1 MKILTN
7 EKNPAVLKLL
17 VSANVAKI
25 KVPCETVSFGDRK
38 PCVAHSLPILE
49 LDSGVVLSSVNQA
62 ARVILPPSSSIEG
75 EVDQWLE
82 WETAQ
87 LQPAV
92 IYCICN
98 PGKKNERLQALLN
111 ALDLTIGKSET
122 LVKGGISVADI
133 CVWSTLYSVA
143 ADAKLCSEWI
153 DKCQNVKAWWSK
165 LERNSSFQTEV
176 QKSGALAGCPGVQIL
191 SSSSWNS
198 IVSQQGTSFVIT
210 PPIEASTTDVTGKK
224 QKSKSQGGKS
234 VSPPE
239 NGLEQLNISG
249 GPVMIGPEWEK
260 ELKTAKLSWVGGS
273 KGKPKTWSKPVL
285 PISGERNV
293 LVTSALPY
301 VNNVPHLGNIIGCVL
316 SADVFARYCRLRNY
330 NTLYISGTDEY
341 GTATETKA
349 LEEGLT
355 PQEICDKYNAIHND
369 IYKWFNIDFDL
380 FGRTTIPEQTELT
393 QQLFLRL
400 HKLGYMHTEPM
411 EQLLCQK
418 CDRFLADRFVEGTCP
433 KCSFD
438 DARGDQCD
446 SCGSLMNATELLK
459 PRCKLCGDTPVIRNS
474 DQFFLDLP
482 KIEPK
487 LSAWFEK
494 SSAGWTHNARV
505 ITKSWMKDG
514 LRPRCISRD
523 LKWGI
528 PLPLDGYRNKVFYV
542 WFDAPIGYMSMT
554 KRYTQK
560 WKEWW
565 QPKKDVKV
573 DYYQFMA
580 KDNVPFH
587 SIMFPSTLLAAD
599 EGYTVATNIMATEYL
614 NYEDGKFSKS
624 RGTGVFGNNAQDTG
638 IPADYW
644 RFYLLFVRPESQD
657 SSFSWDDLALRINTE
672 LLNNLGNFKTFN
684 SQIPEMTL
692 ENDDFVLL
700 ALVNREIKSYLRMLE
715 NAKLRDGL
723 RHILSISR
731 HGNQYIQSQQPWV
744 KAKGSPEERKRAGT
758 NVGLAANIACLL
770 SVLIQPYM
778 PQISKVMQEQM
789 NCPVSV
795 NLITETAN
803 MLLPAG
809 HRIGKPSP
817 LFTKIEPT
825 MAEEM
830 KKRFAGKQKS
840 PPPQSTGKKAGA
852 VGSVASTENVVQLE
866 AAVEKQANLVR
877 EMKSSGKPK
886 TEWQPEV
893 ATLLK
898 LKADLAAAQKAAQDQ
913 TQPTTA
919 TAAGSSET
927 VQVLQAAVDKQAN
940 LVREMKGAKKPKSEW
955 EPHVAILLQM
965 KADLAAAQ
973 KAMTTGSVTSSLPA
987 PAAPEAEPACP
998 NVTSIAV
1005 LEEAIKQQGDLV
1017 RQMKGSGKSKEEW
1030 QPEVNKLLELKQQL
1044 SALQPS
1050 PSQSSGGSA
1059 ESKPSQSA
1067 GSGKSKNKKKK

>member
-17 VSANVAKI
+17 VSASIAKT
-25 KVPCETVSFGDRK
+25 KVSCETVSLGDKK
-38 PCVAHSLPILE
+38 PCVSHSLPILM
-49 LDSGVVLSSVNQA
+49 LDSGLVLSSVNQA
-62 ARVILPPSSSIEG
+62 ARLIFPPSNPIEG

-82 WETAQ
+82 WESAQ

-92 IYCICN
+92 IYCISN
-98 PGKKNERLQALLN
+98 PGKKNDRLKALLTS
-111 ALDLTIGKSET
+111 LDVVIGKSET
-122 LVKGGISVADI
+122 LVKGGISVADV
-133 CVWSTLYSVA
+133 CVWSTLYPVA
-143 ADAKLCSEWI
+143 ADPKLSSEWI
-153 DKCQNVKAWWSK
+153 ADCQNVKAWWSK
-165 LERNSSFQTEV
+165 LECSSSFQTEV
-176 QKSGALAGCPGVQIL
+176 KKSGALAGSQGVQIL
-191 SSSSWNS
+191 SSSSWNA
-198 IVSQQGTSFVIT
+198 VVLQQGTSFANAT
-210 PPIEASTTDVTGKK
+210 PVESTPIATGKK
-224 QKSKSQGGKS
+224 QKLKLQGGKS
-234 VSPPE
+234 VSVIE
-239 NGLEQLNISG
+239 NGLEQLSISS
-249 GPVMIGPEWEK
+249 GPVMTGPEWEK
-260 ELKTAKLSWVGGS
+260 ELEAAKLSWESGS
-273 KGKPKTWSKPVL
+273 KTKPKTWSKPVL

-293 LVTSALPY
+293 LITSALPY

-355 PQEICDKYNAIHND
+355 PQEICDKYNAIHNE

-400 HKLGYMHTEPM
+400 HKLGFMHTEPM

-528 PLPLDGYRNKVFYV
+528 PVPLEGYRNKVFYV
-542 WFDAPIGYMSMT
+542 WFDAPIGYISMT
-554 KRYTQK
+554 KRYTDK
-560 WKEWW
+560 WQEWW
-565 QPKKDVKV
+565 QPKKNVKV
-573 DYYQFMA
+573 DYFQFMA

-599 EGYTVATNIMATEYL
+599 EGYTVVTNIMATEYL

-672 LLNNLGNFKTFN
+672 LLNNLGNFVNRALMFVEKTYN
-684 SQIPEMTL
+684 SQIPEITL
-692 ENDDFVLL
+692 EEDDIVLL
-700 ALVNREIKSYLRMLE
+700 ALVNREIALYSKMLE

-770 SVLIQPYM
+770 SVLLQPYM
-778 PQISKVMQEQM
+778 PHISKVMQEQM
-789 NCPVSV
+789 NSPKSV
-795 NLITETAN
+795 NIITDKSIM
-803 MLLPAG
+803 MLPPG
-809 HRIGKPSP
+809 HKIGKPSP

-830 KKRFAGKQKS
+830 KKKFAGKQKS
-840 PPPQSTGKKAGA
+840 PPPESTGKKGGA
-852 VGSVASTENVVQLE
+852 AVSSDTVVQ
-866 AAVEKQANLVR
+866 
-877 EMKSSGKPK
+877 
-886 TEWQPEV
+886 
-893 ATLLK
+893 
-898 LKADLAAAQKAAQDQ
+898 
-913 TQPTTA
+913 
-919 TAAGSSET
+919 
-927 VQVLQAAVDKQAN
+927 LQAAVDKQAN
-940 LVREMKGAKKPKSEW
+940 LVRELKSAGKPKAEW
-955 EPHVAILLQM
+955 QPQVATLLQL
-965 KADLAAAQ
+965 KSDLAAAQ
-973 KAMTTGSVTSSLPA
+973 KIAQDQAQSKSVPAGGTSETLQSLQAAVDKQANVVREMKEAGKPKSEWQPHVA
-987 PAAPEAEPACP
+987 TLLQLKANLAAAQKAAPSAPVAPKAEPASP
-998 NVTSIAV
+998 PASNVSE
-1005 LEEAIKQQGDLV
+1005 LEEAVKQQGELV

-1030 QPEVNKLLELKQQL
+1030 QPEVNKLLQLKQQL

-1050 PSQSSGGSA
+1050 TASAGSVDNKPPQSS
-1059 ESKPSQSA
+1059 